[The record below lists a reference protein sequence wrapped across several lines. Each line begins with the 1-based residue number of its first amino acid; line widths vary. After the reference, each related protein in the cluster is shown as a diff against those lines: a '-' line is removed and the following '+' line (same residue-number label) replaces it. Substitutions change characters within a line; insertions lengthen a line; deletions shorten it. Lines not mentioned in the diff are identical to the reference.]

1 MPKKQE
7 VETESSAFKHWFG
20 KELLRRIAQSMTK
33 VYSDFD
39 SKAFL
44 ALMPTLEKLEMKPRV
59 IVIRDELRRQLPES
73 YPKALKILLSAVEGG
88 KIQGFDLWPIT
99 EFVQT
104 YGLENRKIS
113 LDALK
118 YLTPLFTAEFAIRPF
133 LRLHPDE
140 TLAYLLKCAQDED
153 VHLRRWA
160 SEGSRP
166 RLPWG
171 ERLQSF
177 VKDPKPTSA
186 ILEVL
191 KFDPEL
197 YVRKSVS
204 NHLNDIAKDHPDY
217 VIKILTAWKKD
228 AGKDALLLK
237 RIEWIISRSLR
248 TLIKGG
254 HPGALKLIG
263 VQHGAEVKLT
273 KLKIN
278 QKDYTIGDRL
288 EFEFTLQSESSK
300 AQKLVVDYIVHY
312 KKSNQSNSPKVFK
325 LKTIAL
331 PAGESLS
338 IRKSHHLK
346 AVTTRVH
353 YAGEHWLDIQVNGVM
368 LKRIKWGLAL

>member
-20 KELLRRIAQSMTK
+20 KELLRRIAQSLTK
-33 VYSDFD
+33 VHPDFD
-39 SKAFL
+39 GKAFL

-59 IVIRDELRRQLPES
+59 LIIRDELKRQLPES
-73 YPKALKILLSAVEGG
+73 YPKALKILLAGVEKG
-88 KIQGFDLWPIT
+88 KIHGFDLWPFT

-133 LRLHPDE
+133 LRLHPEE
-140 TLAYLLKCAQDED
+140 TLSYLLKCAHDED

-171 ERLQSF
+171 ERLQAF
-177 VKDPKPTSA
+177 VKDPAPTAA
-186 ILEVL
+186 ILETL

-217 VIKILTAWKKD
+217 VIKMLSVWKKD

-237 RIEWIISRSLR
+237 RVEWIISRSLR
-248 TLIKGG
+248 TLIKAG

-273 KLKIN
+273 RLKIN
-278 QKDYTIGDRL
+278 QKNYTIGDRL
-288 EFEFTLQSESSK
+288 EFEFTLQSESTK

-331 PAGESLS
+331 PPG
-338 IRKSHHLK
+338 
-346 AVTTRVH
+346 
-353 YAGEHWLDIQVNGVM
+353 
-368 LKRIKWGLAL
+368 

>member
-7 VETESSAFKHWFG
+7 VKTESSAFKHWFG
-20 KELLRRIAQSMTK
+20 QDLLRRIAKSLAK
-33 VYSDFD
+33 VHSDFD

-44 ALMPTLEKLEMKPRV
+44 ALMPSLEKLEMKPRV
-59 IVIRDELRRQLPES
+59 LTIRDELRRQLPES
-73 YPKALKILLSAVEGG
+73 YPKALKILLNAVEKG
-88 KIQGFDLWPIT
+88 KLSGFDLWPFT

-104 YGLENRKIS
+104 YGLEHRKIS

-140 TLAYLLKCAQDED
+140 TLAYLLKCAKDEN

-171 ERLQSF
+171 ERLQDF
-177 VKDPKPTSA
+177 VKDPKPTRE
-186 ILEVL
+186 ILDVL

-217 VIKILTAWKKD
+217 VIKVLSAWKKEAGSD
-228 AGKDALLLK
+228 AQLLK
-237 RIEWIISRSLR
+237 RVDWIIHRSLR
-248 TLIKGG
+248 TLIKAGY
-254 HPGALKLIG
+254 PAALKLIG
-263 VQHGAEVKLT
+263 VQHGADVKLS

-278 QKDYTIGDRL
+278 QRDYTVGDRL
-288 EFEFTLQSESSK
+288 EFEFTLQSESTK
-300 AQKLVVDYIVHY
+300 AQKLVVDYIVHF
-312 KKSNQSNSPKVFK
+312 KKSNQSNAPKVFK
-325 LKTIAL
+325 LKTVAL
-331 PAGESLS
+331 PAGESLTL
-338 IRKSHHLK
+338 RKSHHLK

-353 YAGEHWLDIQVNGVM
+353 YAGEHWLDIQVNGVL
-368 LKRIKWGLAL
+368 LKRIKWGLTL